1 MSKKTRL
8 KKVRVGE
15 LKVGMIFSL
24 NNFYYLIVD
33 LKTDNTSYYGKKNFT
48 NIHWFK
54 ISDNSRNLPNF
65 PWSISSDESILI
77 LND

>member
-33 LKTDNTSYYGKKNFT
+33 LKTDNTSYYGKKDFT
-48 NIHWFK
+48 NIQWFK